1 MEVSGQL
8 HAQTATSSG
17 KDPPGSR
24 WKGDWVG
31 PKANLYTVVVVESLV
46 KLIWSTTLCIIC
58 IIRTK
63 LRK

>member
-31 PKANLYTVVVVESLV
+31 PKANVNAVVKRKVSRYV
-46 KLIWSTTLCIIC
+46 K
-58 IIRTK
+58 K
-63 LRK
+63 